1 MTSEHVWVSLSPRRP
16 DDRPHWPA
24 RAASWV
30 SGSGSPR
37 ADDSPRPGLVDGALQ
52 FALGLGQDDPAPV
65 PGGGRTRELWET
77 LATLAAADLG
87 AARAIEPHLDALAIL
102 DQAGDEGA
110 TSGSTPGPSTR
121 GASTWGVFAAE
132 GGPHPLV
139 ACAQDGASWTLT
151 GTKPWCSLAD
161 RLDRALI
168 SAAVGGGGAS
178 VPRRLFAVDLRQPG
192 VRVEPG
198 AWHARGLAEVP
209 SGPVHFDGVDA
220 EPVGAA
226 GWYLER
232 PGFAWGGIGVAACWF
247 GGAVGVGR
255 TLAERARN
263 TADLLLQ
270 LHLGVVDERLSDA
283 RRALAEAAQLVDD
296 GSATGEAGRLLAKR
310 VRATVARASE
320 DVLRHVAHALGPA
333 PLALDAMHAK
343 RVADLELY
351 LRQHHAEKDEA
362 SLGRQLTE
370 GTDLPW

>member
-1 MTSEHVWVSLSPRRP
+1 MADEHVWVSLSPGRP
-16 DDRPHWPA
+16 DDRPEWPA
-24 RAASWV
+24 LAASWV
-30 SGSGSPR
+30 SG
-37 ADDSPRPGLVDGALQ
+37 DSPTSPGTSSGPGLVDAALAFALQ
-52 FALGLGQDDPAPV
+52 LGQEHPAAV

-102 DQAGDEGA
+102 GQAGTVGSGA
-110 TSGSTPGPSTR
+110 
-121 GASTWGVFAAE
+121 GAPTWGVFAAE
-132 GGPHPLV
+132 GGADPLV
-139 ACAQDGASWTLT
+139 ACAHGGAGSSSWTLT

-161 RLDRALI
+161 RLDRALV

-209 SGPVHFDGVDA
+209 SGPVHFDGVTA
-220 EPVGAA
+220 QPVGDA

-247 GGAVGVGR
+247 GGAVGVAR
-255 TLAERARN
+255 TLAQRARN
-263 TADLLLQ
+263 TPDPLLQ

-283 RRALAEAAQLVDD
+283 RRALAEAAALVDS
-296 GSATGEAGRLLAKR
+296 GQATGEHGNLLAKR
-310 VRATVARASE
+310 ARATVARASE
-320 DVLRHVAHALGPA
+320 DVLRHVGHALGPA
-333 PLALDAMHAK
+333 PLALDAEHAK

-351 LRQHHAEKDEA
+351 LRQHHAERDEA
-362 SLGRQLTE
+362 SLGRHLTE
-370 GTDLPW
+370 STELPW